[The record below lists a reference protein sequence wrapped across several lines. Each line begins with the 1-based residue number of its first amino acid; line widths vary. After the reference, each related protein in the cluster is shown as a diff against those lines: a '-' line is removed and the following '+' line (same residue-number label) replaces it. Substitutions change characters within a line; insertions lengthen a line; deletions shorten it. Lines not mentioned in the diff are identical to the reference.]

1 MKTNNYKQIRSVLMQ
16 SKVAPETEAAVR
28 SYAAK
33 NGYTISAAISFI
45 LANWASAQK
54 RKNNGG

>member
-28 SYAAK
+28 RYAAK
-33 NGYTISAAISFI
+33 NGYTISAAISYI

-54 RKNNGG
+54 KKK

>member
-16 SKVAPETEAAVR
+16 SKVAPDTEEAVR
-28 SYAAK
+28 RYASK

-45 LANWASAQK
+45 LAGWASAQK
-54 RKNNGG
+54 KKK